1 MYPDGH
7 VLSNFLWFFG
17 RGEANGRTTNDGVE
31 SHRSKFSQ
39 VQPAQSTGN
48 LHIFLCAAFESL
60 LLLCLQ
66 LFLTGVEQSVPFC
79 SRAMDTGLALG
90 G

>member
-7 VLSNFLWFFG
+7 VLSNFAWFFG

-39 VQPAQSTGN
+39 VQPARRQEISTFFFA
-48 LHIFLCAAFESL
+48 LPPKKR
-60 LLLCLQ
+60 
-66 LFLTGVEQSVPFC
+66 GV
-79 SRAMDTGLALG
+79 
-90 G
+90 